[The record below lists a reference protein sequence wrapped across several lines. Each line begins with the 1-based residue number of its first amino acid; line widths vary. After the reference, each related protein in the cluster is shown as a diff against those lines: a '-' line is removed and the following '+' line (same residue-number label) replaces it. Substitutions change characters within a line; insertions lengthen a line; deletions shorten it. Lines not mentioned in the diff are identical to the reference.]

1 MNSGSEM
8 RAPLRIAREVLGERL
23 TLPRIRWGAVR
34 GGRRVAD
41 VSVPA
46 AAAVLVEIAR
56 ATEPVGDAGDAPFVR
71 YSVRNREGA
80 TRFSRSTVS
89 TALAAVNMPS
99 RATTPARARRTH
111 LVSDRPQARLRNG
124 A

>member
-1 MNSGSEM
+1 VMNSGSEM

-46 AAAVLVEIAR
+46 AAAVLVESG
-56 ATEPVGDAGDAPFVR
+56 TVVR
-71 YSVRNREGA
+71 
-80 TRFSRSTVS
+80 
-89 TALAAVNMPS
+89 
-99 RATTPARARRTH
+99 
-111 LVSDRPQARLRNG
+111 
-124 A
+124 